1 MKSGTPWLASRRDIL
16 LDCPKV
22 ASRCLPKPYPRR
34 AGTGNL
40 VGQFCEFLIVLWS
53 SQGRRSLSF
62 LTIATVCVI
71 CATAGAQVGLNA
83 WNEPFYNGIE
93 QKDFPA
99 FGYQLLTFVWIA
111 GSLLILNVAQAWL
124 REMIKLKS
132 REWLR
137 RAPFGEW
144 LKPGRSVRLAYG
156 GEIGV
161 NPDQRIHEDARRLTE
176 LSAEL
181 GIGLFQASLLLLSFL
196 GVLWALSGPLV
207 VPFGGVTFTIP
218 GYMVWCALLSAAT
231 GSWLTWRVGSPLVG
245 LN

>member
-1 MKSGTPWLASRRDIL
+1 M
-16 LDCPKV
+16 
-22 ASRCLPKPYPRR
+22 
-34 AGTGNL
+34 
-40 VGQFCEFLIVLWS
+40 
-53 SQGRRSLSF
+53 
-62 LTIATVCVI
+62 
-71 CATAGAQVGLNA
+71 
-83 WNEPFYNGIE
+83 IE

-132 REWLR
+132 REWLTR
-137 RAPFGEW
+137 DLFGEW
-144 LKPGRSVRLAYG
+144 LKPGRSVRLAYA

-196 GVLWALSGPLV
+196 GVLWTLSDPLV
-207 VPFGGVTFTIP
+207 VPIGGVT
-218 GYMVWCALLSAAT
+218 SA
-231 GSWLTWRVGSPLVG
+231 
-245 LN
+245 